1 HLWRACRVVIDAG
14 IQTGRMSPGQAVEL
28 LTSEP
33 GLDRASAEA
42 EVRGYAL
49 APGRPMSY
57 LVGRELLLELRD
69 EARRRL
75 GTRFNLHDFHGALL
89 AGGTL
94 PPALVREEIWGRL
107 GG

>member
-1 HLWRACRVVIDAG
+1 MDSDRSEGLYAG

-69 EARRRL
+69 EAKRRM
-75 GTRFNLHDFHGALL
+75 GARFNLYDFHKALL
-89 AGGTL
+89 SSGTV
-94 PPALVREEIWGRL
+94 PPALARMELEESLKG
-107 GG
+107 